1 MKLTLIAPLGATLAL
16 AFAMPAGAQ
25 DGAGVDW
32 SGPYIGGS
40 FGYNWQKKDG
50 GEHLRFDTNADGD
63 YNDIVRS
70 GNGTTGPNAFSPG
83 TCGGG
88 ARGATPAAGC
98 NGDKDAIGWMG
109 HVGYDRQFGSIV
121 AGVVAEAG
129 QAYIDDKVSEYST
142 TPAFYTMRRSID
154 WNANLRAR
162 LGYTTPGGIMP
173 YITGGLSYAK
183 VKNNFTTSN
192 TANSFTSVDSKEDA
206 WGWNMGGGIEA
217 KVSDNFS
224 IGARYLWTRYNV
236 GDYRVDVGAG
246 SAPATNPFRITPS
259 GGASI
264 NRGDKFDTQ
273 SVMITTSYRF

>member
-1 MKLTLIAPLGATLAL
+1 MSAGRSATP
-16 AFAMPAGAQ
+16 F
-25 DGAGVDW
+25 
-32 SGPYIGGS
+32 
-40 FGYNWQKKDG
+40 QKKDG
-50 GEHLRFDTNADGD
+50 GEHLRFDADGD
-63 YNDIVRS
+63 GNYNDTIRT
-70 GNGTTGPNAFSPG
+70 TTGANAFSPG
-83 TCGGG
+83 TCGGA
-88 ARGATPAAGC
+88 ARGATPAQGC
-98 NGDKDAIGWMG
+98 AGDKDAIAWMG

-129 QAYIDDKVSEYST
+129 QAFVDDKVTEYST
-142 TPAFYTMRRSID
+142 TPAFYTMRRKID

-183 VKNNFTTSN
+183 VKNNFSTN
-192 TANSFTSVDSKEDA
+192 NAANSFTEFNRSEDA
-206 WGWNMGGGIEA
+206 WGWNMGGGVEA
-217 KVSDNFS
+217 KVSQNFS

-236 GDYRVDVGAG
+236 DDYRVDVGAG

-273 SVMITTSYRF
+273 SVMITSSYRF

>member
-1 MKLTLIAPLGATLAL
+1 MKFKYLAPLCATLAC
-16 AFAMPAGAQ
+16 AVSASAMAQSDTGA
-25 DGAGVDW
+25 VDW
-32 SGPYIGGS
+32 TGPYVGGS
-40 FGYNWQKKDG
+40 FGLNWQKKDN
-50 GEHLRFDTNADGD
+50 GEHLRFDTNGDGN
-63 YNDIVRS
+63 YNDVVTT
-70 GNGTTGPNAFSPG
+70 TTGANAFSPG

-109 HVGYDRQFGSIV
+109 HAGYDMQFGSIV
-121 AGVVAEAG
+121 AGVVAEG
-129 QAYIDDKVSEYST
+129 GKAYIDDKVTEFST

-162 LGYTTPGGIMP
+162 LGYTTPGGVMP
-173 YITGGLSYAK
+173 YITGGLAYAK

-192 TANSFTSVDSKEDA
+192 SANSFTEDNRKENG
-206 WGWNMGGGIEA
+206 WGWTMGGGVEA
-217 KVSDNFS
+217 KVAQNFS

-246 SAPATNPFRITPS
+246 TAPATNPFRITPS

-273 SVMITTSYRF
+273 SVMATASFRF